1 MSHYHP
7 LRGLYIARLREF
19 YRQPARLFWVYGFPT
34 VLALGLGLAFQS
46 RLPDS
51 ISVDLVENS
60 ASDPVQKLLEDY
72 DARARVEKRQGVRLK
87 VFPEAE
93 AFRRLRTG
101 KTPLVVIASVSGPI
115 TYRYDPTR
123 PEATTAKAA
132 IDAIIQT
139 KGGRVDPIKT
149 ADSLLDEPGS
159 RYIDFLIPGL
169 IGQNTMGGGLWGVGF
184 LLVNFRIGKLLKRFT
199 ATPMPRKDFLLAIL
213 LARLTFLIP
222 DVAVL
227 LSLGVFVFHMPFQW
241 GSLWL
246 VALVEIIGALAFS
259 GIGLLIASR
268 AQSTE
273 TVSGLMN
280 LVMLP
285 MWIFSGLFFPSERF
299 PDSAQWFIQALPL
312 TQLLNAL
319 RAIMLEAAG
328 ISHPVVALAL
338 VVLTAW
344 SVGSFVVALRIFRWN

>member
-184 LLVNFRIGKLLKRFT
+184 LLVNFRIGKLLKR
-199 ATPMPRKDFLLAIL
+199 
-213 LARLTFLIP
+213 
-222 DVAVL
+222 
-227 LSLGVFVFHMPFQW
+227 SC
-241 GSLWL
+241 
-246 VALVEIIGALAFS
+246 
-259 GIGLLIASR
+259 
-268 AQSTE
+268 
-273 TVSGLMN
+273 
-280 LVMLP
+280 
-285 MWIFSGLFFPSERF
+285 
-299 PDSAQWFIQALPL
+299 
-312 TQLLNAL
+312 
-319 RAIMLEAAG
+319 
-328 ISHPVVALAL
+328 
-338 VVLTAW
+338 
-344 SVGSFVVALRIFRWN
+344 

>member
-1 MSHYHP
+1 
-7 LRGLYIARLREF
+7 
-19 YRQPARLFWVYGFPT
+19 
-34 VLALGLGLAFQS
+34 
-46 RLPDS
+46 
-51 ISVDLVENS
+51 
-60 ASDPVQKLLEDY
+60 
-72 DARARVEKRQGVRLK
+72 
-87 VFPEAE
+87 
-93 AFRRLRTG
+93 
-101 KTPLVVIASVSGPI
+101 
-115 TYRYDPTR
+115 
-123 PEATTAKAA
+123 
-132 IDAIIQT
+132 
-139 KGGRVDPIKT
+139 
-149 ADSLLDEPGS
+149 
-159 RYIDFLIPGL
+159 
-169 IGQNTMGGGLWGVGF
+169 
-184 LLVNFRIGKLLKRFT
+184 
-199 ATPMPRKDFLLAIL
+199 
-213 LARLTFLIP
+213 
-222 DVAVL
+222 
-227 LSLGVFVFHMPFQW
+227 VFVFHMPFQW